1 MVKNFKQFVEDA
13 VPVMGVGNVGG
24 PVTDN
29 NPPGPSKL
37 LKKALLRRKRPL
49 AEEHKIADHIEKF
62 KSYVAMELGL
72 TDVPE
77 VNIIDSK
84 EEAKVNTSFGGYSPS
99 NRSINVNVG
108 GRHIAD
114 ILRTLAHE
122 LVHHKQNEEGR
133 LTRYAGETGSE
144 FENEA
149 NSKAGVLMR
158 NYGKKNPSI
167 YEKYEKS

>member
-13 VPVMGVGNVGG
+13 VPVMGVANVGG
-24 PVTDN
+24 PVSDN
-29 NPPGPSKL
+29 DPPGPSK

-49 AEEHKIADHIEKF
+49 AEENKISDHIEKF

-77 VNIIDSK
+77 VNVIDSR
-84 EEAKVNTSFGGYSPS
+84 EEAKVNTSFGGYSPT

-114 ILRTLAHE
+114 VLRTLAHE

-149 NSKAGVLMR
+149 NSRAGVLMR
-158 NYGKKNPSI
+158 NYGKKNPGI
-167 YEKYEKS
+167 YEDYENT

>member
-1 MVKNFKQFVEDA
+1 MVKNFKQFAEEMTPSVS
-13 VPVMGVGNVGG
+13 VGTVGG

-29 NPPGPSKL
+29 NHPGPSKL

-49 AEEHKIADHIEKF
+49 KEDVSNHINNF
-62 KSYVAMELGL
+62 KSYAAMELKL
-72 TDVPE
+72 LDVPE
-77 VNIIDSK
+77 INVIDNK
-84 EEAKVNTSFGGYSPS
+84 EDAKVNTSFGGYSPS
-99 NRSINVNVG
+99 NRSINVNVA

-114 ILRTLAHE
+114 VLRTVAHE

-158 NYGKKNPSI
+158 NYGKKNPGI
-167 YEKYEKS
+167 YEKYENT